1 MVRYALGY
9 FLPGDICISSVH
21 YINGSSPAEIC
32 QYCNDMNLKTWILI
46 IYSSWS
52 SKLNLKQSGLVLW
65 LLLSSYEVYL
75 SIYIFI
81 FMLKFLIAIDFF
93 RCLKLEL
100 KREKL
105 IQIFK
110 LVQVSI
116 ITLLMFGL
124 SLVSSY
130 TGYGYCVFYS

>member
-1 MVRYALGY
+1 
-9 FLPGDICISSVH
+9 
-21 YINGSSPAEIC
+21 
-32 QYCNDMNLKTWILI
+32 
-46 IYSSWS
+46 
-52 SKLNLKQSGLVLW
+52 
-65 LLLSSYEVYL
+65 
-75 SIYIFI
+75 
-81 FMLKFLIAIDFF
+81 MLKFLIAIDFF

-124 SLVSSY
+124 SLVSSF